1 MTTATSQGEA
11 HEVAK
16 ENKKAI
22 QARNLRTGVLFT
34 APALIILAIFVF
46 YPAIQTFI
54 TSLTN
59 GRINSNARRPAKFI
73 GFQNYITL
81 FQSQDFWTD
90 VKNTLVYAVLYAP
103 IVVIIALAF
112 ALLLNRKDLKFV
124 GFFRTCMFL
133 PFVISLTV
141 AAIAWQ
147 FILSPSLGLIPYW
160 VSLLG
165 GPSHLDLLGTRET
178 SMATIVFITVWKN
191 FGYFMVIFL
200 AGLQGISA
208 ELYEAASLDGA
219 SAWQK
224 FRYITLPA
232 LRPTF
237 NYVVIFGLIGSFQV
251 FDQVFILTSG
261 GPARSTET
269 IVYRIYTEAFGNGK
283 LGYASALSYVLL
295 IMTLIVGLI
304 QLYTNNKHEKEEI
317 ACNLHET
324 DRGTGI
330 RKRSHQRRKRT
341 SAQAGA
347 RQAHHQPDAELRRAG
362 TGDVPHDLPADHR
375 RDRLVHAERRHADLA
390 AEDHSER
397 VDARQLHEPVPAP
410 ADRARAAQHHRVRRR
425 GHDHLRVL
433 RLARRLS
440 RVDFKGR
447 GILLAVL
454 IATMMIPAMALLIPV
469 YKLLGSMGL
478 VNSYLGI
485 IIPRMADVGGIF
497 LLRQFFISI
506 PKDLDNAARI
516 DGAGEFR
523 IFAQII
529 LPNAVP
535 AILTVGMFN
544 FMGNWNDLLWPLIM
558 TSKPETRTITAGLA
572 MLTGHGS
579 SVTPYGVVMAGA
591 LISALPLLIV
601 FFFVQKRF
609 VEGIAMTG
617 MK

>member
-1 MTTATSQGEA
+1 MSTATATSMKLTAEQES
-11 HEVAK
+11 
-16 ENKKAI
+16 ENARINAENERLRK
-22 QARNLRTGVLFT
+22 QARAKRT
-34 APALIILAIFVF
+34 
-46 YPAIQTFI
+46 
-54 TSLTN
+54 
-59 GRINSNARRPAKFI
+59 
-73 GFQNYITL
+73 
-81 FQSQDFWTD
+81 
-90 VKNTLVYAVLYAP
+90 
-103 IVVIIALAF
+103 
-112 ALLLNRKDLKFV
+112 
-124 GFFRTCMFL
+124 
-133 PFVISLTV
+133 ISL
-141 AAIAWQ
+141 
-147 FILSPSLGLIPYW
+147 
-160 VSLLG
+160 
-165 GPSHLDLLGTRET
+165 
-178 SMATIVFITVWKN
+178 
-191 FGYFMVIFL
+191 
-200 AGLQGISA
+200 
-208 ELYEAASLDGA
+208 
-219 SAWQK
+219 
-224 FRYITLPA
+224 
-232 LRPTF
+232 
-237 NYVVIFGLIGSFQV
+237 
-251 FDQVFILTSG
+251 
-261 GPARSTET
+261 
-269 IVYRIYTEAFGNGK
+269 
-283 LGYASALSYVLL
+283 ALSYVALALVTFLMIFPLIIVVIVSFTPNAVTQTWPPKIIPSAWTLDNYTSLFQRLPVGRELL
-295 IMTLIVGLI
+295 NTIVF
-304 QLYTNNKHEKEEI
+304 
-317 ACNLHET
+317 
-324 DRGTGI
+324 
-330 RKRSHQRRKRT
+330 
-341 SAQAGA
+341 AGA
-347 RQAHHQPDAELRRAG
+347 VTIISVFFDS
-362 TGDVPHDLPADHR
+362 
-375 RDRLVHAERRHADLA
+375 LA
-390 AEDHSER
+390 AY
-397 VDARQLHEPVPAP
+397 
-410 ADRARAAQHHRVRRR
+410 
-425 GHDHLRVL
+425 G
-433 RLARRLS
+433 LS

>member
-1 MTTATSQGEA
+1 MS
-11 HEVAK
+11 
-16 ENKKAI
+16 
-22 QARNLRTGVLFT
+22 T
-34 APALIILAIFVF
+34 APATSMKLTAEQESENARINAENERLRKQARAKRTI
-46 YPAIQTFI
+46 
-54 TSLTN
+54 SLTL
-59 GRINSNARRPAKFI
+59 SYVALA
-73 GFQNYITL
+73 
-81 FQSQDFWTD
+81 
-90 VKNTLVYAVLYAP
+90 LVTFLMIFP
-103 IVVIIALAF
+103 LIIVVIVSFTPNAVTQTWPPKIIPSAWTLDNYTSLF
-112 ALLLNRKDLKFV
+112 QRLPIGRELLN
-124 GFFRTCMFL
+124 
-133 PFVISLTV
+133 
-141 AAIAWQ
+141 
-147 FILSPSLGLIPYW
+147 
-160 VSLLG
+160 
-165 GPSHLDLLGTRET
+165 
-178 SMATIVFITVWKN
+178 TIVF
-191 FGYFMVIFL
+191 
-200 AGLQGISA
+200 
-208 ELYEAASLDGA
+208 
-219 SAWQK
+219 
-224 FRYITLPA
+224 
-232 LRPTF
+232 
-237 NYVVIFGLIGSFQV
+237 
-251 FDQVFILTSG
+251 
-261 GPARSTET
+261 
-269 IVYRIYTEAFGNGK
+269 
-283 LGYASALSYVLL
+283 
-295 IMTLIVGLI
+295 
-304 QLYTNNKHEKEEI
+304 
-317 ACNLHET
+317 
-324 DRGTGI
+324 
-330 RKRSHQRRKRT
+330 
-341 SAQAGA
+341 AGA
-347 RQAHHQPDAELRRAG
+347 VTIISVFFDS
-362 TGDVPHDLPADHR
+362 
-375 RDRLVHAERRHADLA
+375 LA
-390 AEDHSER
+390 AY
-397 VDARQLHEPVPAP
+397 
-410 ADRARAAQHHRVRRR
+410 
-425 GHDHLRVL
+425 G
-433 RLARRLS
+433 LS

>member
-1 MTTATSQGEA
+1 MSTATATSMKLTAEQES
-11 HEVAK
+11 
-16 ENKKAI
+16 ENARINAENERLRK
-22 QARNLRTGVLFT
+22 QARAKRT
-34 APALIILAIFVF
+34 I
-46 YPAIQTFI
+46 
-54 TSLTN
+54 SLTL
-59 GRINSNARRPAKFI
+59 SYVALA
-73 GFQNYITL
+73 
-81 FQSQDFWTD
+81 
-90 VKNTLVYAVLYAP
+90 LVTFLMIFP
-103 IVVIIALAF
+103 MIIVVIVSFTPNAVTQTWPPKIIPSAWTLDNYTSLF
-112 ALLLNRKDLKFV
+112 QRLPIGRELLN
-124 GFFRTCMFL
+124 
-133 PFVISLTV
+133 
-141 AAIAWQ
+141 
-147 FILSPSLGLIPYW
+147 
-160 VSLLG
+160 
-165 GPSHLDLLGTRET
+165 
-178 SMATIVFITVWKN
+178 TIVF
-191 FGYFMVIFL
+191 
-200 AGLQGISA
+200 
-208 ELYEAASLDGA
+208 
-219 SAWQK
+219 
-224 FRYITLPA
+224 
-232 LRPTF
+232 
-237 NYVVIFGLIGSFQV
+237 
-251 FDQVFILTSG
+251 
-261 GPARSTET
+261 
-269 IVYRIYTEAFGNGK
+269 
-283 LGYASALSYVLL
+283 
-295 IMTLIVGLI
+295 
-304 QLYTNNKHEKEEI
+304 
-317 ACNLHET
+317 
-324 DRGTGI
+324 
-330 RKRSHQRRKRT
+330 
-341 SAQAGA
+341 AGA
-347 RQAHHQPDAELRRAG
+347 VTIISVFFDS
-362 TGDVPHDLPADHR
+362 
-375 RDRLVHAERRHADLA
+375 LA
-390 AEDHSER
+390 AY
-397 VDARQLHEPVPAP
+397 
-410 ADRARAAQHHRVRRR
+410 
-425 GHDHLRVL
+425 G
-433 RLARRLS
+433 LS

>member
-1 MTTATSQGEA
+1 MSTATATSMKLTAEQES
-11 HEVAK
+11 
-16 ENKKAI
+16 ENARINAENERLRK
-22 QARNLRTGVLFT
+22 QARAKRT
-34 APALIILAIFVF
+34 I
-46 YPAIQTFI
+46 
-54 TSLTN
+54 SLTL
-59 GRINSNARRPAKFI
+59 SYVALA
-73 GFQNYITL
+73 
-81 FQSQDFWTD
+81 
-90 VKNTLVYAVLYAP
+90 LVTFLMIFP
-103 IVVIIALAF
+103 LIIVVIVSFTPNAVTQTWPPKIIPSAWTLDNYASLF
-112 ALLLNRKDLKFV
+112 QRLPIGRELLN
-124 GFFRTCMFL
+124 
-133 PFVISLTV
+133 
-141 AAIAWQ
+141 
-147 FILSPSLGLIPYW
+147 
-160 VSLLG
+160 
-165 GPSHLDLLGTRET
+165 
-178 SMATIVFITVWKN
+178 TIVF
-191 FGYFMVIFL
+191 
-200 AGLQGISA
+200 
-208 ELYEAASLDGA
+208 
-219 SAWQK
+219 
-224 FRYITLPA
+224 
-232 LRPTF
+232 
-237 NYVVIFGLIGSFQV
+237 
-251 FDQVFILTSG
+251 
-261 GPARSTET
+261 
-269 IVYRIYTEAFGNGK
+269 
-283 LGYASALSYVLL
+283 
-295 IMTLIVGLI
+295 
-304 QLYTNNKHEKEEI
+304 
-317 ACNLHET
+317 
-324 DRGTGI
+324 
-330 RKRSHQRRKRT
+330 
-341 SAQAGA
+341 AGA
-347 RQAHHQPDAELRRAG
+347 VTIISVFFDS
-362 TGDVPHDLPADHR
+362 
-375 RDRLVHAERRHADLA
+375 LA
-390 AEDHSER
+390 AY
-397 VDARQLHEPVPAP
+397 
-410 ADRARAAQHHRVRRR
+410 
-425 GHDHLRVL
+425 G
-433 RLARRLS
+433 LS

>member
-1 MTTATSQGEA
+1 MSTATATSMKLTAEQES
-11 HEVAK
+11 
-16 ENKKAI
+16 ENARINAENERLRK
-22 QARNLRTGVLFT
+22 QARAKRT
-34 APALIILAIFVF
+34 I
-46 YPAIQTFI
+46 
-54 TSLTN
+54 SLTL
-59 GRINSNARRPAKFI
+59 SYVALA
-73 GFQNYITL
+73 
-81 FQSQDFWTD
+81 
-90 VKNTLVYAVLYAP
+90 LVTFLMIFP
-103 IVVIIALAF
+103 LIIVVIVSFTPNAVTQATWPPKIIPSAWTLDNYTSLF
-112 ALLLNRKDLKFV
+112 QRLPIGRELLN
-124 GFFRTCMFL
+124 
-133 PFVISLTV
+133 
-141 AAIAWQ
+141 
-147 FILSPSLGLIPYW
+147 
-160 VSLLG
+160 
-165 GPSHLDLLGTRET
+165 
-178 SMATIVFITVWKN
+178 TIVF
-191 FGYFMVIFL
+191 
-200 AGLQGISA
+200 
-208 ELYEAASLDGA
+208 
-219 SAWQK
+219 
-224 FRYITLPA
+224 
-232 LRPTF
+232 
-237 NYVVIFGLIGSFQV
+237 
-251 FDQVFILTSG
+251 
-261 GPARSTET
+261 
-269 IVYRIYTEAFGNGK
+269 
-283 LGYASALSYVLL
+283 
-295 IMTLIVGLI
+295 
-304 QLYTNNKHEKEEI
+304 
-317 ACNLHET
+317 
-324 DRGTGI
+324 
-330 RKRSHQRRKRT
+330 
-341 SAQAGA
+341 AGA
-347 RQAHHQPDAELRRAG
+347 VTIISVFFDS
-362 TGDVPHDLPADHR
+362 
-375 RDRLVHAERRHADLA
+375 LA
-390 AEDHSER
+390 AY
-397 VDARQLHEPVPAP
+397 
-410 ADRARAAQHHRVRRR
+410 
-425 GHDHLRVL
+425 G
-433 RLARRLS
+433 LS

>member
-1 MTTATSQGEA
+1 MTATATSVKLTAEQES
-11 HEVAK
+11 
-16 ENKKAI
+16 ENARINAENERLRK
-22 QARNLRTGVLFT
+22 QARAKRT
-34 APALIILAIFVF
+34 I
-46 YPAIQTFI
+46 
-54 TSLTN
+54 SLTL
-59 GRINSNARRPAKFI
+59 SYVA
-73 GFQNYITL
+73 
-81 FQSQDFWTD
+81 
-90 VKNTLVYAVLYAP
+90 LVLVTFLMIFP
-103 IVVIIALAF
+103 LVIVVIVSFTPNAVTQTWPPKVIPSAWTLDNYTSLF
-112 ALLLNRKDLKFV
+112 QRLPIGRELLN
-124 GFFRTCMFL
+124 
-133 PFVISLTV
+133 
-141 AAIAWQ
+141 
-147 FILSPSLGLIPYW
+147 
-160 VSLLG
+160 
-165 GPSHLDLLGTRET
+165 
-178 SMATIVFITVWKN
+178 TIVF
-191 FGYFMVIFL
+191 
-200 AGLQGISA
+200 
-208 ELYEAASLDGA
+208 
-219 SAWQK
+219 
-224 FRYITLPA
+224 
-232 LRPTF
+232 
-237 NYVVIFGLIGSFQV
+237 
-251 FDQVFILTSG
+251 
-261 GPARSTET
+261 
-269 IVYRIYTEAFGNGK
+269 
-283 LGYASALSYVLL
+283 
-295 IMTLIVGLI
+295 
-304 QLYTNNKHEKEEI
+304 
-317 ACNLHET
+317 
-324 DRGTGI
+324 
-330 RKRSHQRRKRT
+330 
-341 SAQAGA
+341 AGA
-347 RQAHHQPDAELRRAG
+347 VTIISVFFDS
-362 TGDVPHDLPADHR
+362 
-375 RDRLVHAERRHADLA
+375 LA
-390 AEDHSER
+390 AY
-397 VDARQLHEPVPAP
+397 
-410 ADRARAAQHHRVRRR
+410 
-425 GHDHLRVL
+425 G
-433 RLARRLS
+433 LS

>member
-1 MTTATSQGEA
+1 MSTATATSMKLTAEQES
-11 HEVAK
+11 
-16 ENKKAI
+16 ENARINAENERLRK
-22 QARNLRTGVLFT
+22 QARAKRT
-34 APALIILAIFVF
+34 I
-46 YPAIQTFI
+46 
-54 TSLTN
+54 SLTL
-59 GRINSNARRPAKFI
+59 SYVALA
-73 GFQNYITL
+73 
-81 FQSQDFWTD
+81 
-90 VKNTLVYAVLYAP
+90 LVTFLMIFP
-103 IVVIIALAF
+103 LIIVVIVSLTPNAVTQTWPPKIIPSAWTLDNYTSLF
-112 ALLLNRKDLKFV
+112 QRLPIGRELLN
-124 GFFRTCMFL
+124 
-133 PFVISLTV
+133 
-141 AAIAWQ
+141 
-147 FILSPSLGLIPYW
+147 
-160 VSLLG
+160 
-165 GPSHLDLLGTRET
+165 
-178 SMATIVFITVWKN
+178 TIVF
-191 FGYFMVIFL
+191 
-200 AGLQGISA
+200 
-208 ELYEAASLDGA
+208 
-219 SAWQK
+219 
-224 FRYITLPA
+224 
-232 LRPTF
+232 
-237 NYVVIFGLIGSFQV
+237 
-251 FDQVFILTSG
+251 
-261 GPARSTET
+261 
-269 IVYRIYTEAFGNGK
+269 
-283 LGYASALSYVLL
+283 
-295 IMTLIVGLI
+295 
-304 QLYTNNKHEKEEI
+304 
-317 ACNLHET
+317 
-324 DRGTGI
+324 
-330 RKRSHQRRKRT
+330 
-341 SAQAGA
+341 AGA
-347 RQAHHQPDAELRRAG
+347 VTIISVFFDS
-362 TGDVPHDLPADHR
+362 
-375 RDRLVHAERRHADLA
+375 LA
-390 AEDHSER
+390 AY
-397 VDARQLHEPVPAP
+397 
-410 ADRARAAQHHRVRRR
+410 
-425 GHDHLRVL
+425 G
-433 RLARRLS
+433 LS

>member
-1 MTTATSQGEA
+1 MSTATSMKLTAEQES
-11 HEVAK
+11 
-16 ENKKAI
+16 ENARINAENERLRK
-22 QARNLRTGVLFT
+22 QARAKRT
-34 APALIILAIFVF
+34 I
-46 YPAIQTFI
+46 
-54 TSLTN
+54 SLTL
-59 GRINSNARRPAKFI
+59 SYVALA
-73 GFQNYITL
+73 
-81 FQSQDFWTD
+81 
-90 VKNTLVYAVLYAP
+90 LVTFLMIFP
-103 IVVIIALAF
+103 LIIVVIVSFTPNAVTQTWPPKIIPSAWTLDNYTSLF
-112 ALLLNRKDLKFV
+112 QRLPIGRELLN
-124 GFFRTCMFL
+124 
-133 PFVISLTV
+133 
-141 AAIAWQ
+141 
-147 FILSPSLGLIPYW
+147 
-160 VSLLG
+160 
-165 GPSHLDLLGTRET
+165 
-178 SMATIVFITVWKN
+178 TIVF
-191 FGYFMVIFL
+191 
-200 AGLQGISA
+200 
-208 ELYEAASLDGA
+208 
-219 SAWQK
+219 
-224 FRYITLPA
+224 
-232 LRPTF
+232 
-237 NYVVIFGLIGSFQV
+237 
-251 FDQVFILTSG
+251 
-261 GPARSTET
+261 
-269 IVYRIYTEAFGNGK
+269 
-283 LGYASALSYVLL
+283 
-295 IMTLIVGLI
+295 
-304 QLYTNNKHEKEEI
+304 
-317 ACNLHET
+317 
-324 DRGTGI
+324 
-330 RKRSHQRRKRT
+330 
-341 SAQAGA
+341 AGA
-347 RQAHHQPDAELRRAG
+347 VTIISMFFDS
-362 TGDVPHDLPADHR
+362 
-375 RDRLVHAERRHADLA
+375 LA
-390 AEDHSER
+390 AY
-397 VDARQLHEPVPAP
+397 
-410 ADRARAAQHHRVRRR
+410 
-425 GHDHLRVL
+425 G
-433 RLARRLS
+433 LS

>member
-1 MTTATSQGEA
+1 MTATATSMKLTAEQES
-11 HEVAK
+11 
-16 ENKKAI
+16 ENARINAENERLRK
-22 QARNLRTGVLFT
+22 QARAKRT
-34 APALIILAIFVF
+34 I
-46 YPAIQTFI
+46 
-54 TSLTN
+54 SLTL
-59 GRINSNARRPAKFI
+59 SYVALA
-73 GFQNYITL
+73 
-81 FQSQDFWTD
+81 
-90 VKNTLVYAVLYAP
+90 LVTFLMIFPLV
-103 IVVIIALAF
+103 IVVIVSFTPNAVTQTWPPKVIPSAWTLDNYTSLF
-112 ALLLNRKDLKFV
+112 QRLPIGRELLN
-124 GFFRTCMFL
+124 
-133 PFVISLTV
+133 
-141 AAIAWQ
+141 
-147 FILSPSLGLIPYW
+147 
-160 VSLLG
+160 
-165 GPSHLDLLGTRET
+165 
-178 SMATIVFITVWKN
+178 TIVF
-191 FGYFMVIFL
+191 
-200 AGLQGISA
+200 
-208 ELYEAASLDGA
+208 
-219 SAWQK
+219 
-224 FRYITLPA
+224 
-232 LRPTF
+232 
-237 NYVVIFGLIGSFQV
+237 
-251 FDQVFILTSG
+251 
-261 GPARSTET
+261 
-269 IVYRIYTEAFGNGK
+269 
-283 LGYASALSYVLL
+283 
-295 IMTLIVGLI
+295 
-304 QLYTNNKHEKEEI
+304 
-317 ACNLHET
+317 
-324 DRGTGI
+324 
-330 RKRSHQRRKRT
+330 
-341 SAQAGA
+341 AGA
-347 RQAHHQPDAELRRAG
+347 VTIISVFFDS
-362 TGDVPHDLPADHR
+362 
-375 RDRLVHAERRHADLA
+375 LA
-390 AEDHSER
+390 AY
-397 VDARQLHEPVPAP
+397 
-410 ADRARAAQHHRVRRR
+410 
-425 GHDHLRVL
+425 G
-433 RLARRLS
+433 LS

>member
-1 MTTATSQGEA
+1 MSTATATSMKLTAEQES
-11 HEVAK
+11 
-16 ENKKAI
+16 ENARINAENERLRK
-22 QARNLRTGVLFT
+22 QACVKRT
-34 APALIILAIFVF
+34 I
-46 YPAIQTFI
+46 
-54 TSLTN
+54 SLTL
-59 GRINSNARRPAKFI
+59 SYVALA
-73 GFQNYITL
+73 
-81 FQSQDFWTD
+81 
-90 VKNTLVYAVLYAP
+90 LVTFLMIFP
-103 IVVIIALAF
+103 LIIVVIVSFTPNAVTQTWPPKIIPSAWTLDNYTSLF
-112 ALLLNRKDLKFV
+112 QRLPIGRELLN
-124 GFFRTCMFL
+124 
-133 PFVISLTV
+133 
-141 AAIAWQ
+141 
-147 FILSPSLGLIPYW
+147 
-160 VSLLG
+160 
-165 GPSHLDLLGTRET
+165 
-178 SMATIVFITVWKN
+178 TIVF
-191 FGYFMVIFL
+191 
-200 AGLQGISA
+200 
-208 ELYEAASLDGA
+208 
-219 SAWQK
+219 
-224 FRYITLPA
+224 
-232 LRPTF
+232 
-237 NYVVIFGLIGSFQV
+237 
-251 FDQVFILTSG
+251 
-261 GPARSTET
+261 
-269 IVYRIYTEAFGNGK
+269 
-283 LGYASALSYVLL
+283 
-295 IMTLIVGLI
+295 
-304 QLYTNNKHEKEEI
+304 
-317 ACNLHET
+317 
-324 DRGTGI
+324 
-330 RKRSHQRRKRT
+330 
-341 SAQAGA
+341 AGA
-347 RQAHHQPDAELRRAG
+347 VTIISVFFDS
-362 TGDVPHDLPADHR
+362 
-375 RDRLVHAERRHADLA
+375 LA
-390 AEDHSER
+390 AY
-397 VDARQLHEPVPAP
+397 
-410 ADRARAAQHHRVRRR
+410 
-425 GHDHLRVL
+425 G
-433 RLARRLS
+433 LS

>member
-1 MTTATSQGEA
+1 MSTATATSMKLTAEQES
-11 HEVAK
+11 
-16 ENKKAI
+16 ENARINAENERLRK
-22 QARNLRTGVLFT
+22 QARAKRTISPTLSYV
-34 APALIILAIFVF
+34 ALALVTFLMIF
-46 YPAIQTFI
+46 PLI
-54 TSLTN
+54 
-59 GRINSNARRPAKFI
+59 
-73 GFQNYITL
+73 
-81 FQSQDFWTD
+81 
-90 VKNTLVYAVLYAP
+90 
-103 IVVIIALAF
+103 IVVIVSFTPNAVTQTWPPKIIPSAWTLDNYTSLF
-112 ALLLNRKDLKFV
+112 QRLPIGRELLN
-124 GFFRTCMFL
+124 
-133 PFVISLTV
+133 
-141 AAIAWQ
+141 
-147 FILSPSLGLIPYW
+147 
-160 VSLLG
+160 
-165 GPSHLDLLGTRET
+165 
-178 SMATIVFITVWKN
+178 TIVF
-191 FGYFMVIFL
+191 
-200 AGLQGISA
+200 
-208 ELYEAASLDGA
+208 
-219 SAWQK
+219 
-224 FRYITLPA
+224 
-232 LRPTF
+232 
-237 NYVVIFGLIGSFQV
+237 
-251 FDQVFILTSG
+251 
-261 GPARSTET
+261 
-269 IVYRIYTEAFGNGK
+269 
-283 LGYASALSYVLL
+283 
-295 IMTLIVGLI
+295 
-304 QLYTNNKHEKEEI
+304 
-317 ACNLHET
+317 
-324 DRGTGI
+324 
-330 RKRSHQRRKRT
+330 
-341 SAQAGA
+341 AGA
-347 RQAHHQPDAELRRAG
+347 VTIISVFFDS
-362 TGDVPHDLPADHR
+362 
-375 RDRLVHAERRHADLA
+375 LA
-390 AEDHSER
+390 AY
-397 VDARQLHEPVPAP
+397 
-410 ADRARAAQHHRVRRR
+410 
-425 GHDHLRVL
+425 G
-433 RLARRLS
+433 LS